1 MARTKRALPK
11 DRYFRKPRH
20 LNEEAKLRQ
29 LLKDS
34 NDEEYTAL
42 SKMNRLRKRLLVL
55 PNAWDDIH
63 PSCLWDKYA
72 TK

>member
-1 MARTKRALPK
+1 MARTKRALPEY
-11 DRYFRKPRH
+11 RYFRRPKHR
-20 LNEEAKLRQ
+20 NEEAQLRQ
-29 LLKDS
+29 LLND
-34 NDEEYTAL
+34 NVDEEFTAL
-42 SKMNRLRKRLLVL
+42 SKVNRIRKRLVAL

>member
-1 MARTKRALPK
+1 MARTKRAALK
-11 DRYFRKPRH
+11 DKYFRRPRH

-29 LLKDS
+29 LLKEK
-34 NDEEYTAL
+34 NDEEFTGL
-42 SKMNRLRKRLLVL
+42 SKVNRLRKRLLVL

-63 PSCLWDKYA
+63 ISTLWDKYA

>member
-1 MARTKRALPK
+1 MARTKRALPEY
-11 DRYFRKPRH
+11 RYFRRPRH
-20 LNEEAKLRQ
+20 LNEEAQLRQ

-34 NDEEYTAL
+34 NDEEYSAL

-63 PSCLWDKYA
+63 ISTLWDKYA